1 MVSKMNMLVLMVFL
15 GASIRCCSAQTTHV
29 VGDSLGWVVPPGG
42 AIAYSTWAANETF
55 VVGDTLVFNFTTQEH
70 DVAKVTKAAFDSCD
84 STSPISLQTDGPAS
98 IALNQSGEHFFI
110 CTIGQHCSRGQKL
123 GINVSTASAPAPA
136 PTTTPP
142 PPPAASAPAP
152 ATTPTR
158 SPVTYTVGE
167 NVGWNVLAN
176 TTQAYELW
184 AANKTFMV
192 GDILVFNFVNG
203 TQNVAEITKSAF
215 DSCNT
220 TSPISVSTVPPV
232 RITLTTL
239 GEHFY
244 TSTYPNRCSLGQ
256 KLAINVTGSSATT
269 PSPSPTTT
277 PSSPSPAS
285 TPTPSSP
292 SPATPP
298 SSTATP
304 PSTSTSPPP
313 PTTTTT
319 PPTTSTTPPPPGNSA
334 ASLSVTGLFSG
345 ILSIAVVLLY

>member
-42 AIAYSTWAANETF
+42 AIAYSTWAANKTF
-55 VVGDTLVFNFTTQEH
+55 IVGDTLVFNFTTQEH

-84 STSPISLQTDGPAS
+84 PTSPISLQTDGPAS

-110 CTIGQHCSRGQKL
+110 CTIGQHC
-123 GINVSTASAPAPA
+123 
-136 PTTTPP
+136 
-142 PPPAASAPAP
+142 
-152 ATTPTR
+152 
-158 SPVTYTVGE
+158 
-167 NVGWNVLAN
+167 
-176 TTQAYELW
+176 
-184 AANKTFMV
+184 
-192 GDILVFNFVNG
+192 
-203 TQNVAEITKSAF
+203 
-215 DSCNT
+215 
-220 TSPISVSTVPPV
+220 
-232 RITLTTL
+232 
-239 GEHFY
+239 
-244 TSTYPNRCSLGQ
+244 NRGQ
-256 KLAINVTGSSATT
+256 KLAINVTSSSATT
-269 PSPSPTTT
+269 PSPSPATT
-277 PSSPSPAS
+277 PSSPPPAS
-285 TPTPSSP
+285 TPTPLSP

-319 PPTTSTTPPPPGNSA
+319 PPTSSTTPPPPGNSA